1 MGSTFRQ
8 AFHTSGGKVD
18 LLCEVTGY
26 EENRRLSLSY
36 AHEGASFLIDF
47 LFEPQDGGTRLVAS
61 GDGQV
66 TGFYKLFEPLVQEE
80 INAKVGSSLTNLKE
94 LLEART

>member
-1 MGSTFRQ
+1 M
-8 AFHTSGGKVD
+8 D

-47 LFEPQDGGTRLVAS
+47 VFEPQNGGTRLVAV
-61 GDGQV
+61 GGGRV
-66 TGFYKLFEPLVQEE
+66 TGLYKLFEPVVEGE
-80 INAKVGSSLTNLKE
+80 INARVGSSLTNLKD
-94 LLEART
+94 LLEGTP